1 MRSLRLRWR
10 LLTLLAV
17 FALVVAACS
26 SGDDAADETTTT
38 AAAATETTAA
48 ATETTAATATTEAAA
63 TETTEATTEAA
74 EGQLTGMTVVDDN
87 TFTVAL
93 SNADP
98 EFPLQMAYAA
108 YFAMPEAAFAD
119 PAAFEEAPIGSGPFM
134 MDGVW
139 EHDVRIPLKANPDY
153 QGPDP
158 AQIDTFTFEII
169 AEIATAYNE
178 ALAGNL
184 DVMAS
189 VPSENLSTYQD
200 DFPDHNGDVYT
211 TSFAYLGF
219 PTYLPE
225 FTKEHRQALSMAV
238 DRVEISEKI
247 FLGGRS
253 PANSVIPPNLQ
264 GRADVCASWN
274 FDPEGAKALW
284 DAAGDPGPIT
294 VWFNSGAGH
303 EDWIEAVV
311 NMWGQNLGLDT
322 STITFES
329 LEFSEYLPL
338 LDNQEVTGPFR
349 LGWGQDY
356 PSPLNFL
363 EPLYA
368 SYNAPPVGS
377 NNTFYDNPDFDAA
390 LAAGKDKVAASG
402 LLEDGLA
409 DYYAAEDLLCEDSQ
423 VMPVYFGKTQ
433 FVWSDN
439 VSDVFIDAYNDL
451 GYTKIKAENGHVSQD
466 VSEPEH
472 LFPTNSNESEG
483 IAVLRALYTPL
494 LQFDAETNE
503 PFMAHATSITSED
516 GGQTW
521 TITLNPGWT
530 FHDGTPI
537 TAADY
542 VRTWSFGADGTNGQQ
557 NNSFYSNIVGYD
569 ELNPE

>member
-1 MRSLRLRWR
+1 MKSHSTRWR
-10 LLTLLAV
+10 FVLLLLV
-17 FALVVAACS
+17 VALVAAACS
-26 SGDDAADETTTT
+26 SSDDSADTT
-38 AAAATETTAA
+38 AAGATETTAA
-48 ATETTAATATTEAAA
+48 PATTTTAAPATTAATATTVA
-63 TETTEATTEAA
+63 TDTTVPAAA

-87 TFTVAL
+87 TFTVEL
-93 SNADP
+93 STADP

-108 YFAMPEAAFAD
+108 YYAMPEVAFSD
-119 PAAFEEAPIGSGPFM
+119 PAAFEEQPIGSGPFM
-134 MDGVW
+134 MAGPW
-139 EHDVRIPLKANPDY
+139 EHDVQIPLQAYPDY

-158 AQIDTFTFEII
+158 AQIDTYTFEII
-169 AEIATAYNE
+169 ADTATAYNE

-184 DVMAS
+184 DVMDD
-189 VPSENLSTYQD
+189 VPIENLSTYQT
-200 DFPDHNGDVYT
+200 DFPDHNGSVFT

-219 PTYLPE
+219 PTYLPQ

-238 DRVEISEKI
+238 DRVAISEKI
-247 FLGGRS
+247 FLGGRA

-264 GRADVCASWN
+264 GRDDVCASWN
-274 FDPEGAKALW
+274 FDPDTAKTIW
-284 DAAGDPGPIT
+284 DAAGDPGEIT
-294 VWFNSGAGH
+294 VWFNSGSGH
-303 EDWIEAVV
+303 EDWIEAIV
-311 NMWGQNLGLDT
+311 NMWDEYLGIDS
-322 STITFES
+322 STIKFES

-402 LLEDGLA
+402 LLADGLD
-409 DYYAAEDLLCEDSQ
+409 DYYAAENLLCDDSQ
-423 VMPVYFGKTQ
+423 VMPVYFGKSQ

-439 VSDVFIDAYNDL
+439 ASDVFIDSYSDV
-451 GYTKIKAENGHVSQD
+451 GYSKIKAENGHISANLQ
-466 VSEPEH
+466 EPEH

-483 IAVLRALYTPL
+483 IAVLRALYAPL
-494 LQFDAETNE
+494 LNFDAETNE
-503 PFMAHATSITSED
+503 PFNSHAASITSDD

-521 TITLNPGWT
+521 TIVLNPGWT

-542 VRTWSFGADGTNGQQ
+542 VRTWSFGADGANGQQ
-557 NNSFYSNIVGYD
+557 NNSFYANIVGYD

>member
-1 MRSLRLRWR
+1 MRSKTSLWR
-10 LLTLLAV
+10 FVLLLAV
-17 FALVVAACS
+17 FALVAAACGS
-26 SGDDAADETTTT
+26 SDDATDETTTT
-38 AAAATETTAA
+38 AAAAAAETTTTAA
-48 ATETTAATATTEAAA
+48 AAATTTTAASTETTTAPAPV
-63 TETTEATTEAA
+63 

-87 TFTVAL
+87 TFTVEL
-93 SNADP
+93 TTADP

-108 YFAMPEAAFAD
+108 YFAMPSVAFDD
-119 PAAFEEAPIGSGPFM
+119 PAAFEEQPIGSGPFM
-134 MDGVW
+134 MAGPW
-139 EHDVRIPLKANPDY
+139 EHDVQIPLQAYPDY
-153 QGPDP
+153 KGPDP
-158 AQIDTFTFEII
+158 AQIDTYTFEII

-189 VPSENLSTYQD
+189 VPTENLSTYQT
-200 DFPDHNGDVYT
+200 DFPDHNGDVFT

-219 PTYLPE
+219 PTYLPQ

-238 DRVEISEKI
+238 DRVAISEKI
-247 FLGGRS
+247 FLGGRA
-253 PANSVIPPNLQ
+253 PANSVVPPNLQ
-264 GRADVCASWN
+264 GRDNVCASWN
-274 FDPEGAKALW
+274 FDAAAAKEIW

-303 EDWIEAVV
+303 EDWIEAIV
-311 NMWGQNLGLDT
+311 NMWGENLGIDT

-402 LLEDGLA
+402 LLADGLD
-409 DYYAAEDLLCEDSQ
+409 DYYAAEDLLCDDSQ

-433 FVWSDN
+433 YVWSDN
-439 VSDVFIDAYNDL
+439 ASDVFIDAYNDV
-451 GYTKIKAENGHVSQD
+451 GYSKIKAANGHISQD

-483 IAVLRALYTPL
+483 IAVLRALYAPL
-494 LQFDAETNE
+494 LNFDAQTNE
-503 PFMAHATSITSED
+503 PFNSHAQSITSDD

-521 TITLNPGWT
+521 TIVLNPGWT
-530 FHDGTPI
+530 FHDGSPI
-537 TAADY
+537 SAADY
-542 VRTWSFGADGTNGQQ
+542 VRTWSFGADGANGQQ

>member
-38 AAAATETTAA
+38 AAAATDTTAA

-108 YFAMPEAAFAD
+108 YYAMPEVAFED
-119 PAAFEEAPIGSGPFM
+119 PAAFEEAPIGNGPFM

-139 EHDVRIPLKANPDY
+139 EHDVRIPMKAFDGY
-153 QGPDP
+153 QGPDQP
-158 AQIDTFTFEII
+158 KIDTIEFLLF
-169 AEIATAYNE
+169 ADQATAYNE
-178 ALAGNL
+178 ALAGSL
-184 DVMAS
+184 DVMNTLA
-189 VPSENLSTYQD
+189 PENLATYQT
-200 DFPDHNGDVYT
+200 DFPDGNGDVYT
-211 TSFAYLGF
+211 TGFTYIGF

-238 DRVEISEKI
+238 DRQEITTKI
-247 FLGGRS
+247 FLDGRD
-253 PANSVIPPNLQ
+253 PAHSVIPPNLQ
-264 GRADVCASWN
+264 GRAEVCDNWN
-274 FDPEGAKALW
+274 FDPETAKEIW

-294 VWFNSGAGH
+294 VWFNSDGGH
-303 EDWIEAVV
+303 EDWIEAMV
-311 NMWGQNLGLDT
+311 NMWGQNLGIDT
-322 STITFES
+322 SAITFETM
-329 LEFSEYLPL
+329 EFSEYLPI
-338 LDNQEVTGPFR
+338 LDAQEVTGPFR

-377 NNTFYDNPDFDAA
+377 NNTVYDNPDFDAA

-402 LLEDGLA
+402 QLADGLD
-409 DYYAAEDLLCEDSQ
+409 DYYAAEDLLCDDAQ
-423 VMPVYFGKTQ
+423 VMPIMFSKSQY
-433 FVWSDN
+433 VWSEN
-439 VSDVFIDAYNDL
+439 ASNVFIDSYNNL
-451 GYTKIKAENGHVSQD
+451 GYTLVEAENGHIIAEGN
-466 VSEPEH
+466 EPEH
-472 LFPTNSNESEG
+472 LFPTTSNESGG
-483 IAVLRALYTPL
+483 ILILRALYTGL
-494 LQFDAETNE
+494 MQFNAETNE
-503 PFMAHATSITSED
+503 PFLAHAESITSED
-516 GGQTW
+516 GGLTW
-521 TITLNPGWT
+521 TVVLNPGWT
-530 FHDGTPI
+530 FHDGTPV
-537 TAADY
+537 TATDY
-542 VRTWSFGADGTNGQQ
+542 VRTWSFGADGANGQQ

>member
-38 AAAATETTAA
+38 AAATETTEAAATETTAA
-48 ATETTAATATTEAAA
+48 ATETTAAT
-63 TETTEATTEAA
+63 TETTEAMAEAA

-87 TFTVAL
+87 TFTVEL
-93 SNADP
+93 STADP
-98 EFPLQMAYAA
+98 EFPIQMAYAA
-108 YFAMPEAAFAD
+108 YYAMPETAFAD
-119 PAAFEEAPIGSGPFM
+119 LSAYEESPIGNGPFM

-139 EHDVRIPLKANPDY
+139 EHDVRVPLKANPDY

-158 AQIDTFTFEII
+158 AQIDTLEFQLI
-169 AEIATAYNE
+169 ADQATAYNE

-184 DVMAS
+184 DVMDN

-200 DFPDHNGDVYT
+200 DFPDHNGDVFT
-211 TSFAYLGF
+211 TAFAYLGF

-238 DRVEISEKI
+238 DRQEISDKI

-264 GRADVCASWN
+264 GRDEVCDSWN
-274 FDPEGAKALW
+274 FDPDAAKALW

-294 VWFNSGAGH
+294 VWFNSGSGH

-322 STITFES
+322 STVSFES

-402 LLEDGLA
+402 QLADGLD
-409 DYYAAEDLLCEDSQ
+409 DYFAAEDLLCDDAQ
-423 VMPVYFGKTQ
+423 VMPVYFNKAQ
-433 FVWSDN
+433 YVWSDN
-439 VSDVFIDAYNDL
+439 ASDVFIDSYSDL
-451 GYTKIKAENGHVSQD
+451 GYTKVKAENGHISTFKV
-466 VSEPEH
+466 EPEH
-472 LFPTNSNESEG
+472 LSPTNSNESEG
-483 IAVLRALYTPL
+483 IAVLRALFTGL
-494 LQFDAETNE
+494 VQFDAETNE
-503 PFMAHATSITSED
+503 PFMAHAESITSED
-516 GGQTW
+516 GGATW
-521 TITLNPGWT
+521 TVVLNPGWT
-530 FHDGTPI
+530 FHDGTPV
-537 TAADY
+537 TATDY